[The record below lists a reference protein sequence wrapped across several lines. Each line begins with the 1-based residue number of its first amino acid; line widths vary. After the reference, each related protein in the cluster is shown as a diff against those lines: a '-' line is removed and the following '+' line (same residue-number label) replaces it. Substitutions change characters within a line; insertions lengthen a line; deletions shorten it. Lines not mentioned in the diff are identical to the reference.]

1 LAESIIDL
9 ARASEGRA
17 LVLFTAHGA
26 LRQAADAIRAE
37 LQQDEITVIAQGLDG
52 SPRRILR
59 ELASNPRSV
68 VLGVASLW
76 EGVDVPGDAIS
87 LVVIARLPFPV
98 PSDPVYAA
106 RAELYEDPFQRYAVP
121 QSIVRFRQG
130 FGRLIRRKDDRGIVA
145 VLDGRI
151 TSRRYGRS
159 FVASLPPAEVVEL
172 PRRDFGAAAAEF
184 LDA

>member
-1 LAESIIDL
+1 M
-9 ARASEGRA
+9 SEVEHRK
-17 LVLFTAHGA
+17 LVIVGSGPAGYTA
-26 LRQAADAIRAE
+26 AI
-37 LQQDEITVIAQGLDG
+37 
-52 SPRRILR
+52 
-59 ELASNPRSV
+59 
-68 VLGVASLW
+68 
-76 EGVDVPGDAIS
+76 
-87 LVVIARLPFPV
+87 
-98 PSDPVYAA
+98 YAA

-172 PRRDFGAAAAEF
+172 PRRDFGVAAAEF
-184 LDA
+184 LNA